1 MNELM
6 IVQALSA
13 LLFSIGVVVVLH
25 RGSGIVLLMGLE
37 LILNAI
43 ILSLV
48 SFSKNYGLL
57 TGQAQVFFILTI
69 AAAESA
75 IGLSI
80 LLNIYRN
87 FGTIKVDALD
97 NLKG

>member
-1 MNELM
+1 MSELT
-6 IVQALSA
+6 ILQVLAA
-13 LLFSIGVVVVLH
+13 ILFSIGVVVIIQ
-25 RGSGIVLLMGLE
+25 RSSGIVLLMGIE

-43 ILSLV
+43 VLSLV
-48 SFSKNYGLL
+48 SFSKNYAIL

-97 NLKG
+97 SLKG

>member
-1 MNELM
+1 MSELM
-6 IVQALSA
+6 ILQFLAAAL
-13 LLFSIGVVVVLH
+13 FVIGVTIVLH
-25 RGSGIVLLMGLE
+25 RNSGIILLMGIE
-37 LILNAI
+37 LILNGI

-48 SFSKNYGLL
+48 SFSRNYALL

-80 LLNIYRN
+80 LLNVYRN
-87 FGTIKVDALD
+87 FGTIKTSVLET
-97 NLKG
+97 LKG

>member
-1 MNELM
+1 MSELS
-6 IVQALSA
+6 ILQVLAA
-13 LLFSIGVVVVLH
+13 VLFSIGVIVVLQ
-25 RGSGIVLLMGLE
+25 RRSGIVLLMGIE
-37 LILNAI
+37 LLLNAI

-48 SFSKNYGLL
+48 SFSKNYNLL

-80 LLNIYRN
+80 LINVYRS
-87 FGTIKVDALD
+87 FGTIKVDAL
-97 NLKG
+97 NTLKG

>member
-1 MNELM
+1 MSEL
-6 IVQALSA
+6 A
-13 LLFSIGVVVVLH
+13 LLQILAGILFSLGVIVVL
-25 RGSGIVLLMGLE
+25 RRSSGIVILMGIE
-37 LILNAI
+37 LILNSI

-48 SFSKNYGLL
+48 SFSKNYAIL
-57 TGQAQVFFILTI
+57 TGQSQVFFIITI

-87 FGTIKVDALD
+87 FGTIKVDSLD
-97 NLKG
+97 TLKG

>member
-1 MNELM
+1 MSELA
-6 IVQALSA
+6 IIQILAA
-13 LLFSIGVVVVLH
+13 ILFSIGVVVVIQ
-25 RGSGIVLLMGLE
+25 RSSGIYLLMGIE

-48 SFSKNYGLL
+48 SFSKNYALL
-57 TGQAQVFFILTI
+57 TGQAQVFFIMTI

-97 NLKG
+97 KLKG